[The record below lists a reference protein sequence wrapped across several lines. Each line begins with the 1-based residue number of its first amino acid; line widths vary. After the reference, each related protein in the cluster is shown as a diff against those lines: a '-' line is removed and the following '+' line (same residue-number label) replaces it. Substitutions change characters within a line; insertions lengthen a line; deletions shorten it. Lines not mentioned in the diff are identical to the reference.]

1 MPVTAGF
8 LKSLVLYNINN
19 IYEVVGIANAIPCP
33 SNSKVHGKEPQNN
46 KTSV

>member
-8 LKSLVLYNINN
+8 LKSLVLYVTQ
-19 IYEVVGIANAIPCP
+19 IYEVVSIANAIPCP